1 VSDRSRARARGR
13 VAGACDFCP
22 SGTFA
27 ANAGSSACAAR
38 VVGTTSASGSSA
50 CAAIAASE
58 RASLLF
64 AAAAAVPFLARARV
78 DAPFPHTAARRA
90 PRAAR
95 DDARERRRRAR
106 RARAS
111 APHFASSRDESRL
124 HQSNISSNGFR
135 TMRTRRRDD
144 DDRTARARAMT
155 ARAFDRTFGRFPARA
170 RDEAADWTPREQRSA
185 WDCGL
190 SAAASASGTP
200 RDALRRALR
209 ARSCW
214 TIDLLRAVR
223 ATGARATLVTT
234 RAGVD
239 PRYAND
245 GFYENEL
252 IKDCERVAR
261 LFARADASTV
271 VRARMRAEDIARALS
286 TRAVR
291 CVALVD
297 ARLLTAR
304 EGERERERD
313 FVGHFVVVR
322 GADVDGGR
330 VIRFRIFDPAPD
342 GGDVMVSRARFDE
355 ARTAFGTDED
365 LLFVET
371 RSSRSA
377 AAA

>member
-1 VSDRSRARARGR
+1 
-13 VAGACDFCP
+13 
-22 SGTFA
+22 
-27 ANAGSSACAAR
+27 
-38 VVGTTSASGSSA
+38 
-50 CAAIAASE
+50 
-58 RASLLF
+58 
-64 AAAAAVPFLARARV
+64 
-78 DAPFPHTAARRA
+78 
-90 PRAAR
+90 
-95 DDARERRRRAR
+95 
-106 RARAS
+106 
-111 APHFASSRDESRL
+111 
-124 HQSNISSNGFR
+124 
-135 TMRTRRRDD
+135 MRTRRRDD

-271 VRARMRAEDIARALS
+271 VRARMRAEGIARALS

>member
-1 VSDRSRARARGR
+1 
-13 VAGACDFCP
+13 
-22 SGTFA
+22 
-27 ANAGSSACAAR
+27 
-38 VVGTTSASGSSA
+38 
-50 CAAIAASE
+50 
-58 RASLLF
+58 
-64 AAAAAVPFLARARV
+64 
-78 DAPFPHTAARRA
+78 
-90 PRAAR
+90 
-95 DDARERRRRAR
+95 
-106 RARAS
+106 
-111 APHFASSRDESRL
+111 
-124 HQSNISSNGFR
+124 
-135 TMRTRRRDD
+135 MRTRRRDD

-155 ARAFDRTFGRFPARA
+155 ARAFDRTFGRAPARA

-185 WDCGL
+185 WDCGP